1 MAQKNPYARI
11 TTREPKVPVTRPLPG
26 QVANS
31 TGGFSYG
38 VDDWTRLRRFLI
50 LGTEGGSYYSGEATL
65 TKENAE
71 ALFRC
76 IAADGRR
83 TVDEITTISVEGR
96 NIKQEPVMFALAACA
111 GAADTTVRTYAL
123 SKLPE
128 VCRTG
133 SHLLLFASFI
143 EQFRGWGRGLRDA
156 VSTWYLSPADD
167 REVAVQVAKYQSRY
181 GWSHKDLLAL
191 AKPQFWFND
200 GSVSPTRDS
209 VLRWAA
215 GRLNGETPHDS
226 FLQAVD
232 EVRALD
238 VTKKGDL
245 DRAVSLVEMFNLPWE
260 VLPSELLNVPAVW
273 HGMLPNMGI
282 GALVRN
288 LGRLT
293 ANGTI
298 TPMSGVENLIV
309 ARLSNEG
316 QIRRSRI
323 HPYSVLLGAVTYAQ
337 GRGFKGSLSWQPNG
351 KILSALDSTFGLAFK
366 NVEPSGK
373 RTLVGLDVSGSMDGS
388 RIAGS
393 FLTAREASSAMA
405 LVTLAVEPWTA
416 TMAFS
421 DGFVPINLHAG
432 QSLADVV
439 RSTRNM
445 PFDRTDC
452 SAPFRWATK
461 TKTDVETFV
470 IYTDSEVNVGTHP
483 AAALREYRQ
492 HIGHDVK
499 LVVVGMTANR
509 FSIAD
514 PNDAGM
520 LDVVGFDASAPAL
533 ISDFSAG
540 KV

>member
-1 MAQKNPYARI
+1 
-11 TTREPKVPVTRPLPG
+11 
-26 QVANS
+26 
-31 TGGFSYG
+31 
-38 VDDWTRLRRFLI
+38 
-50 LGTEGGSYYSGEATL
+50 
-65 TKENAE
+65 
-71 ALFRC
+71 
-76 IAADGRR
+76 
-83 TVDEITTISVEGR
+83 
-96 NIKQEPVMFALAACA
+96 
-111 GAADTTVRTYAL
+111 
-123 SKLPE
+123 
-128 VCRTG
+128 
-133 SHLLLFASFI
+133 
-143 EQFRGWGRGLRDA
+143 
-156 VSTWYLSPADD
+156 
-167 REVAVQVAKYQSRY
+167 
-181 GWSHKDLLAL
+181 
-191 AKPQFWFND
+191 
-200 GSVSPTRDS
+200 
-209 VLRWAA
+209 
-215 GRLNGETPHDS
+215 
-226 FLQAVD
+226 
-232 EVRALD
+232 
-238 VTKKGDL
+238 
-245 DRAVSLVEMFNLPWE
+245 MFNLPWE

-421 DGFVPINLHAG
+421 GGFVPINLHAG

-452 SAPFRWATK
+452 SAPFRWATQ

-492 HIGHDVK
+492 RIGHDVK